1 MINLG
6 RLAAEEGR
14 FAEAHRYLDD
24 ARARL
29 EALGAESY
37 LIEADARRAQAFIL
51 EGRHAD
57 VVELATT
64 ALRRM
69 RSTGELGVRSAL
81 LERLLG
87 LAAVQARTPD
97 EGEPHFDESI
107 RLARSLGAEYE
118 LGRTL
123 HAKVVTGFASDAEAS
138 EAEAILERLGIV
150 ALPSVPLP

>member
-1 MINLG
+1 MPEAGKL
-6 RLAAEEGR
+6 
-14 FAEAHRYLDD
+14 FAIVFK
-24 ARARL
+24 
-29 EALGAESY
+29 SS
-37 LIEADARRAQAFIL
+37 
-51 EGRHAD
+51 
-57 VVELATT
+57 VK
-64 ALRRM
+64 
-69 RSTGELGVRSAL
+69 STDSL

-87 LAAVQARTPD
+87 LAAVQARTPE

-123 HAKVVTGFASDAEAS
+123 HAKVVTGFASEAEAS